1 MINIRL
7 QTEIT
12 LKLTNSKISDNAMGC
27 CKSRDGFF
35 RKKTDEELLN
45 VPEEYKEAF
54 KNNDVKELT
63 KMFTE

>member
-1 MINIRL
+1 
-7 QTEIT
+7 
-12 LKLTNSKISDNAMGC
+12 MGC